1 MFFCLLAAAGPFGY
15 VWNCDCWRDADANDG
30 SESGMLYL
38 NVLEALVVGLEVF
51 LLYFVD
57 D

>member
-15 VWNCDCWRDADANDG
+15 VWNCGCWRDADANDG